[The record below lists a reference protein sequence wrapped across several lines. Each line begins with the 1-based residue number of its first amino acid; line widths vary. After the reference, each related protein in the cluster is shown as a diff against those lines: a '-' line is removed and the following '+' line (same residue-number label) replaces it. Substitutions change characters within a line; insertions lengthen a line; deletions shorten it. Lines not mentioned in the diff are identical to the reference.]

1 MAGMVVAEARPPLAR
16 YLMCKRIILIV
27 THAQEQAPVE
37 DVIKDVDL
45 SLSGRSRDKL
55 LHVGKVRVLRE
66 LETHHII

>member
-1 MAGMVVAEARPPLAR
+1 
-16 YLMCKRIILIV
+16 MCKRIILIV

-66 LETHHII
+66 LETHHVI